1 MTSSSNSDALMQIP
15 TAESL
20 KLTSNATQSSSLN
33 LNSEKPVEVKL
44 KRDDWMLEP
53 ATNQAALDTESQPT
67 TLPGHTV
74 PESLTDGYGEETV
87 STRTLGGDVDFFST
101 LGTERKR
108 GKPAEPQRVGLF
120 RLSVTS
126 VR

>member
-1 MTSSSNSDALMQIP
+1 MALPSNSNALIQIP

-20 KLTSNATQSSSLN
+20 KLTSHATQSSSLN
-33 LNSEKPVEVKL
+33 LNSEKSAEVKL

-53 ATNQAALDTESQPT
+53 SISPAALETESRPT
-67 TLPGHTV
+67 ALSGHTV
-74 PESLTDGYGEETV
+74 PESLTDGYGEETT

-108 GKPAEPQRVGLF
+108 GKPAEPQRVGPVQSLGNF
-120 RLSVTS
+120 G
-126 VR
+126 